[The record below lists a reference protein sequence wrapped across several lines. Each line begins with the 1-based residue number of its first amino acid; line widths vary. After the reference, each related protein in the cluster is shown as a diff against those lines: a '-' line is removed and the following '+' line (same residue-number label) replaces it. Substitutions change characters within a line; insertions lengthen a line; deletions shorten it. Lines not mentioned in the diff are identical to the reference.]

1 MKKNEFYKG
10 LVFLMLAQSMVGINI
25 VISKFLLYA
34 TPVLVILAIRF
45 VLATFILL
53 PLHWATPAKQVSI
66 KVHFSKLKGKDW
78 MFLVGQGICAGVLF
92 NCLMLAGLNY
102 TDANV
107 AGIITSALP
116 AIIAVMSWLVLGE
129 KISAQKGFCVAFATA
144 GLLVIGYGKLQGAGV
159 SHSFFGDSIV
169 LLSLLPEAVYYIL
182 CKLYSN
188 RLPLFLTT
196 ALLNGVNALF
206 LLPAIFLMH
215 WEPSQINAASWFI
228 LFVIGLG
235 SGLFYVFW
243 FLGAQRVDG
252 VMASLSTAIMPVAT
266 VIIAWVILGEQLTR
280 IEFVGMVLVISS
292 IVLYARR

>member
-25 VISKFLLYA
+25 VISKFLLSSI
-34 TPVLVILAIRF
+34 PVLIILAIRF
-45 VLATFILL
+45 ALATFILL
-53 PLHWATPAKQVSI
+53 PLHWMTPARQVSVKI
-66 KVHFSKLKGKDW
+66 HFSTLRGKDW
-78 MFLVGQGICAGVLF
+78 MFLVGQAMCAGVLF
-92 NCLMLAGLNY
+92 NCLMLAGLNS

-116 AIIAVMSWLVLGE
+116 AIIAVMSWLILGE

-159 SHSFFGDSIV
+159 SHSFLGDSIV
-169 LLSLLPEAVYYIL
+169 LLSLLPEAAYYIL

-188 RLPLFLTT
+188 KLPLFLTT
-196 ALLNGVNALF
+196 ALLNGVNALL
-206 LLPAIFLMH
+206 LLPAIFLMY
-215 WEPSQINAASWFI
+215 WDPSQITVVSWFI
-228 LFVIGLG
+228 LFVIGLS

-252 VMASLSTAIMPVAT
+252 VMASLSTAVMPVAT
-266 VIIAWVILGEQLTR
+266 VILAWAILGEQLTR
-280 IEFVGMVLVISS
+280 IEFTGMALVISS